1 MKRIRQILLASLVV
15 MGAVAVVPSTQVQAI
30 NVFDQCTENPDAAVC
45 KSKGDSA
52 SGMIQTVIN
61 ILLYVLGIISVVM
74 IVIGGVRFTTSNGD
88 PAGVKTARM
97 TVIYSVVGLVV
108 AILSYAIVN
117 LVVGRF
123 ITG

>member
-1 MKRIRQILLASLVV
+1 MIAGFTAVLLSA
-15 MGAVAVVPSTQVQAI
+15 PETQAI
-30 NVFDQCTENPDAAVC
+30 NVFDQCASNPGAAVC
-45 KSKGDSA
+45 KSQGDNA
-52 SGMIQTVIN
+52 TNMIQIVIN
-61 ILLYVLGIISVVM
+61 ILLYVLGTISVIM

-88 PAGVKTARM
+88 PASTKTARM
-97 TVIYSVVGLVV
+97 TIIYSVVGLVV

>member
-1 MKRIRQILLASLVV
+1 MAGLLIMGFMATTLPASH
-15 MGAVAVVPSTQVQAI
+15 AQAI
-30 NVFDQCTENPDAAVC
+30 NVFDQCAQNADAAVC
-45 KSKGDSA
+45 KGKDENA
-52 SGMIQTVIN
+52 TNMIQTVIN
-61 ILLYVLGIISVVM
+61 IMLYVLGTISVIM

-88 PAGVKTARM
+88 PASTKTARM
-97 TVIYSVVGLVV
+97 TIIYSVVGLVV